1 MSTPQQ
7 PSPLPSVE
15 SVPPPIPQPGPAATE
30 SAEFDKRR
38 ADFLQKMY
46 AQMFDDIKVQLQIVW
61 QAVAVVA
68 GTFGLFALVEKGV
81 IPLDV
86 AVAVIVLIAG
96 WLVAHVIEASYWY
109 NRNLVI
115 IANIER
121 QFLRQQ
127 DLRDIH
133 YYFGKHRQVGT
144 MIYHLWIQFLFGS
157 CIAGVVL
164 FYHFSIRVV
173 HGFGEPWSG
182 FELSRSIPYLVAVLA
197 IITLWRHKRYKDGEY
212 REFLRNSPGISI
224 DTQGIEYGTGHP
236 AHLESTT
243 QTETGKQK

>member
-1 MSTPQQ
+1 MSTHQE
-7 PSPLPSVE
+7 PSPQSAVVPVQTPTQVPEPAVNPS
-15 SVPPPIPQPGPAATE
+15 S
-30 SAEFDKRR
+30 EFDKRR

-86 AVAVIVLIAG
+86 AVSVIVLIAS
-96 WLVAHVIEASYWY
+96 WLIAHVIEASYWY

-121 QFLRQQ
+121 QFLRRQ
-127 DLRDIH
+127 DLHDIH

-144 MIYHLWIQFLFGS
+144 MIYHLWIQFLFGA

-164 FYHFSIRVV
+164 FYHFSARVIP
-173 HGFGEPWSG
+173 GFGASLSG
-182 FELSRSIPYLVAVLA
+182 FELSRCIPYIVTMLA
-197 IITLWRHKRYKDGEY
+197 IGVLLRHKWYKDSEY
-212 REFLRNSPGISI
+212 KEFLKNSPGITI

-236 AHLESTT
+236 AHVVGDAVGTDN
-243 QTETGKQK
+243 QTI